1 MKKNLSLVI
10 LLFLIGTCVLIY
22 NSTKTFYVK
31 VYENKLDS
39 VKHIVFYDT
48 IKVFQNKLVVKYKV
62 KTDTLTPIVYQP
74 KVIINPLANPDSFK
88 QYEEEMVW
96 QKVDNMPSFPG
107 GEQEMMK
114 YLASNVYYPD
124 VAYTNGVEGR
134 VVISFIVEKDGTI
147 THIEI
152 IKEIGFNCGTVCK
165 EVVSKM
171 PKWSIP
177 TNKGV
182 PAPVKLYLP
191 IDFSLN

>member
-1 MKKNLSLVI
+1 MKKNISFII

-22 NSTKTFYVK
+22 NTTKTYYVK
-31 VYENKLDS
+31 VYETKLDS
-39 VKHIVFYDT
+39 INHIIKFDT
-48 IKVFQNKLVVKYKV
+48 IKIIEDKFVVKYRV
-62 KTDTLTPIVYQP
+62 KTDTLTPVVYEP
-74 KVIINPLANPDSFK
+74 KVIINPIANPDSFK
-88 QYEEEMVW
+88 QYEEELVW

-114 YLASNVYYPD
+114 YLSKNVYYPD

-134 VVISFIVEKDGTI
+134 VVVSFIVEKDGTI
-147 THIEI
+147 THIEV

-165 EVVSKM
+165 EVVLNM

-182 PAPVKLYLP
+182 PVPVKLYLP
-191 IDFSLN
+191 IDFSLK

>member
-1 MKKNLSLVI
+1 MKKNLSFII

-22 NSTKTFYVK
+22 NTTKTYYIK
-31 VYENKLDS
+31 VYETKLDS
-39 VKHIVFYDT
+39 VNHIIKIDT
-48 IKVFQNKLVVKYKV
+48 IKIIEDKFVVKYRV
-62 KTDTLTPIVYQP
+62 KTDTLTPIVYEP
-74 KVIINPLANPDSFK
+74 KVIINPIANPDSFK
-88 QYEEEMVW
+88 QYEEELVW

-114 YLASNVYYPD
+114 YLSKNVYYPD

-134 VVISFIVEKDGTI
+134 VVVSFIVEKDGTI

-165 EVVSKM
+165 EVVSNM
-171 PKWSIP
+171 PKWFIP

-182 PAPVKLYLP
+182 PVPVKLYLP
-191 IDFSLN
+191 IDFSLK

>member
-1 MKKNLSLVI
+1 MKKNLSLII

-48 IKVFQNKLVVKYKV
+48 IKVFQNKVVVKYKV

-152 IKEIGFNCGTVCK
+152 IKDIGFNCGTVCK

-177 TNKGV
+177 TNKGYPV
-182 PAPVKLYLP
+182 PVKLYLP

>member
-48 IKVFQNKLVVKYKV
+48 IKVIQNKLVVKYKV

-107 GEQEMMK
+107 GEQEMMR

-182 PAPVKLYLP
+182 PVPVKLYLP

>member
-1 MKKNLSLVI
+1 MKKNLSLII

-48 IKVFQNKLVVKYKV
+48 IKVIQNKLVVKYKV

-74 KVIINPLANPDSFK
+74 KVIIYPLANPDSFK
-88 QYEEEMVW
+88 QYEEELVW

-107 GEQEMMK
+107 GEEEMMK
-114 YLASNVYYPD
+114 YLAKNVYYPD

-134 VVISFIVEKDGTI
+134 VIISFIVEKDGTI
-147 THIEI
+147 THVEV

-165 EVVSKM
+165 VVVSNM

-177 TNKGV
+177 TNKGFPV
-182 PAPVKLYLP
+182 PVKLYLP
-191 IDFSLN
+191 IDFSLK

>member
-1 MKKNLSLVI
+1 
-10 LLFLIGTCVLIY
+10 
-22 NSTKTFYVK
+22 
-31 VYENKLDS
+31 
-39 VKHIVFYDT
+39 
-48 IKVFQNKLVVKYKV
+48 
-62 KTDTLTPIVYQP
+62 
-74 KVIINPLANPDSFK
+74 
-88 QYEEEMVW
+88 MVW

-182 PAPVKLYLP
+182 PVPVKLYLP

>member
-1 MKKNLSLVI
+1 MKKNLSFII

-22 NSTKTFYVK
+22 NSTKTYYVK
-31 VYENKLDS
+31 VYETKLDS
-39 VKHIVFYDT
+39 VNHIIKIDT
-48 IKVFQNKLVVKYKV
+48 IKIIEDKFVVKYRV
-62 KTDTLTPIVYQP
+62 KTDTLSPIVYEP
-74 KVIINPLANPDSFK
+74 KVIINPIANPDSFK
-88 QYEEEMVW
+88 QYEEELVW

-114 YLASNVYYPD
+114 YLSKNVYYPD

-134 VVISFIVEKDGTI
+134 VVVSFIVEKDGTI
-147 THIEI
+147 THIEV

-165 EVVSKM
+165 EVVSNM

-182 PAPVKLYLP
+182 PVPVKLYLP
-191 IDFSLN
+191 IDFSLK